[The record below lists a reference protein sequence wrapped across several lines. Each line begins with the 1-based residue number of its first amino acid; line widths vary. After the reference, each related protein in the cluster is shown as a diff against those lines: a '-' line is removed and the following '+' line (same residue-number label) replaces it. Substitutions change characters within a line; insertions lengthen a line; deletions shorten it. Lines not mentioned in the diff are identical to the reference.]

1 MDRLRERWR
10 LELER
15 DECRA
20 RVWVGEGIVLAQP
33 QTYMNRSGWSVECL
47 VDTRGVRRED
57 LLVAFDDVALPLGAL
72 RLRPRGGPGGH
83 RGLESVIDS
92 LRGEEVPRLRL
103 GVAPPAEASAGVDL
117 ADFVLSPFAEEERT
131 AVDDL
136 LIRAVEAVETWRQAG
151 IDAAMNRHNR

>member
-1 MDRLRERWR
+1 M
-10 LELER
+10 
-15 DECRA
+15 
-20 RVWVGEGIVLAQP
+20 LAQP

-47 VDTRGVRRED
+47 VDTRGVRRDD
-57 LLVAFDDVALPLGAL
+57 LLVAFDDVTLPLGAI

-92 LRGEEVPRLRL
+92 LRGEDVPRLRL
-103 GVAPPAEASAGVDL
+103 GVAPPGESAVDVDL
-117 ADFVLSPFAEEERT
+117 ADFVLAPFAEAECA

-136 LIRAVEAVETWRQAG
+136 LARAVEAVETWRESG